1 MTIKKQN
8 KTGKTAVGEGR
19 RVFLSGARRSVAE
32 HREGV
37 HGLRTTGRQGGRE
50 PGSLGPLL
58 PRQETQERKC
68 LTSGLP
74 LVMLG
79 SRGTGRAKATR
90 QRWCP
95 PPPPAALGLS
105 GLSYHM
111 GGSRSN
117 PPSDSIGR
125 QGAALAG

>member
-19 RVFLSGARRSVAE
+19 RVFLSGAGRSVAE

-37 HGLRTTGRQGGRE
+37 RGLGTTGRQGGRE

-68 LTSGLP
+68 LTPGLP
-74 LVMLG
+74 LLMLA
-79 SRGTGRAKATR
+79 SCRTGWAQATR

-95 PPPPAALGLS
+95 PPAPTAPGLS
-105 GLSYHM
+105 VLSYHTA
-111 GGSRSN
+111 GDPSN
-117 PPSDSIGR
+117 PRGPPE
-125 QGAALAG
+125 